1 MLYLHKI
8 WYIIMSGGM
17 DMSYAIGSKIKELR
31 TNHRISQEQMAELL
45 NTSRQ
50 RYARLENGQVDISY
64 VIIKKIADYLGV
76 STAEI
81 TSVEQEDKELVAFFR
96 EKNTSEDVVDS
107 VAKIQEMLR
116 VFQAHEKLYYQMK
129 ARDEYVD

>member
-1 MLYLHKI
+1 
-8 WYIIMSGGM
+8 
-17 DMSYAIGSKIKELR
+17 MSYAIGSRIKELR

-76 STAEI
+76 PTAEI
-81 TSVEQEDKELVAFFR
+81 TDAEQENKELVAFFR
-96 EKNTSEDVVDS
+96 EREISEDIVS
-107 VAKIQEMLR
+107 AVARIQEILR
-116 VFQAHEKLYYQMK
+116 MFHAHEKLYYQMK
-129 ARDEYVD
+129 ARD

>member
-1 MLYLHKI
+1 
-8 WYIIMSGGM
+8 
-17 DMSYAIGSKIKELR
+17 MSYAIGSRIRELR
-31 TNHRISQEQMAELL
+31 TKHRISQEQMAEHL

-81 TSVEQEDKELVAFFR
+81 TDAEQENKELVSFFR
-96 EKNTSEDVVDS
+96 ERGSSEDIISS
-107 VAKIQEMLR
+107 VAMIQEILR
-116 VFQAHEKLYYQMK
+116 VFHAHEKLYYQMK
-129 ARDEYVD
+129 ARD

>member
-1 MLYLHKI
+1 
-8 WYIIMSGGM
+8 
-17 DMSYAIGSKIKELR
+17 MSYAIGSRIKELR

-64 VIIKKIADYLGV
+64 VMIKKISDYLGV
-76 STAEI
+76 SHMEI
-81 TSVEQEDKELVAFFR
+81 TRVEQEDIELVTFFR

-116 VFQAHEKLYYQMK
+116 VFQAHERLYYQMK

>member
-1 MLYLHKI
+1 
-8 WYIIMSGGM
+8 
-17 DMSYAIGSKIKELR
+17 MSYAIGSRIKELR

-50 RYARLENGQVDISY
+50 RYARLENGQVDVSY

-81 TSVEQEDKELVAFFR
+81 TDAEQDNKELAAFFR
-96 EKNTSEDVVDS
+96 ERETSEDIVS
-107 VAKIQEMLR
+107 AVARIQEILR
-116 VFQAHEKLYYQMK
+116 MFHAHEKLYYQMK
-129 ARDEYVD
+129 ARD

>member
-1 MLYLHKI
+1 
-8 WYIIMSGGM
+8 
-17 DMSYAIGSKIKELR
+17 MSYAIGSRIKELR

-50 RYARLENGQVDISY
+50 RYARLENGQVDVSY

-81 TSVEQEDKELVAFFR
+81 TASEQNNKELVAFFR
-96 EKNTSEDVVDS
+96 EREISEDIVS
-107 VAKIQEMLR
+107 AVARIQEILR
-116 VFQAHEKLYYQMK
+116 MFHAHEKLYYQMK
-129 ARDEYVD
+129 ARD

>member
-1 MLYLHKI
+1 
-8 WYIIMSGGM
+8 
-17 DMSYAIGSKIKELR
+17 MSYAIGSRIKELR
-31 TNHRISQEQMAELL
+31 TNHRISQEQMAEFL

-81 TSVEQEDKELVAFFR
+81 TDAEQDNRELVTFFR
-96 EKNTSEDVVDS
+96 ERKSGEDIIS
-107 VAKIQEMLR
+107 AVAVIQGILEM
-116 VFQAHEKLYYQMK
+116 FHAHEKLYYQMK
-129 ARDEYVD
+129 ARD

>member
-1 MLYLHKI
+1 
-8 WYIIMSGGM
+8 
-17 DMSYAIGSKIKELR
+17 MSYAIGSRIKELR

-50 RYARLENGQVDISY
+50 RYARLENGQVDVSY

-81 TSVEQEDKELVAFFR
+81 TDAEQDNKELVAFFR
-96 EKNTSEDVVDS
+96 EREASEDIVS
-107 VAKIQEMLR
+107 AVAMIQEILR
-116 VFQAHEKLYYQMK
+116 MFHAHEKLYYQMK
-129 ARDEYVD
+129 ARD